1 MRKYEELAK
10 VIIENVGGKD
20 NVISL
25 AHCYTRLRFK
35 LHDEKKAATEV
46 LKNMDGVVTVVQSG
60 GQYQVVIGNE
70 VGDVYDEI
78 VKSQGIAGASSEAA
92 DEAPD
97 KNMSLL
103 DKFVD
108 IVSGIFT
115 PILGVL
121 AASGM
126 IKGFTALFVAISWVD
141 AKAGTYQILQTIGD
155 GLFYFFPIFLGLT
168 AARKFKMSE
177 FSAMAIGAA
186 LVYPALSTIMKGEPL
201 YQMFAGTMFSS
212 PVQIEFL
219 GIPVILMNYASSV
232 IPIIVAIYFG
242 AKVEHALLKIIPSM
256 VKGFMVP
263 FFTLLIVIP
272 ATFLVIGPISTWA
285 GQLVGAAATGIFNFS
300 PILAG
305 LFIGAFWQ
313 VFVIFGLHWG
323 LVPIMINN
331 ISISG
336 ADPIV
341 AMSFA
346 ASFAQTG
353 VVLSILIKTKNKKL
367 KALSIPAFISGIFG
381 VTEPA
386 IYGITLPRKK
396 MFVISCIGA
405 AIGGALLG
413 FFHAQYYMFGGLGIF
428 AYPSFVNPV
437 TSDMSGMKSA
447 MMISVLAL
455 LFGFVIGYPF
465 YHDETEEEKISVVKK
480 DGNKILEKEILTSP
494 LIGEV
499 MALEEVPDEAFS
511 SGVVGKGVA
520 ILPSEGKVIAPADGT
535 VMTIF
540 PTGHALGLITDKG
553 TEILIHIGIDTVK
566 LNGQYFQAKV
576 KQGDTVKRGQVLV
589 EFDLEKIK
597 AAGYPVITP
606 VLITN
611 FQHYLDIIGTEKGN
625 IDYKE
630 SLITVII

>member
-10 VIIENVGGKD
+10 VIIENVGGKE

-46 LKNMDGVVTVVQSG
+46 FKDMDGVVTVVQSG

-126 IKGFTALFVAISWVD
+126 IKGFTALFVALSWVD
-141 AKAGTYQILQTIGD
+141 AKGGTYQILQTIGD

-177 FSAMAIGAA
+177 FSGMAIGAA
-186 LVYPALSTIMKGEPL
+186 LVYPALSVIMKGEPL

-219 GIPVILMNYASSV
+219 GTPVILMNYASSV

-242 AKVEHALLKIIPSM
+242 AKVEHALLKSIPSM

-272 ATFLVIGPISTWA
+272 VTFLVIGPISTWA
-285 GQLVGAAATGIFNFS
+285 GQLVGAATTGIFNFS

-396 MFVISCIGA
+396 MFIISCVGA

-413 FFHAQYYMFGGLGIF
+413 FFHAQYYMLGGLGIF

-455 LFGFVIGYPF
+455 LFGFVMGYPF
-465 YHDETEEEKISVVKK
+465 YHDEKEDEKIFGAKK

-611 FQHYLDIIGTEKGN
+611 FQQYLDIIVTEKTKIN
-625 IDYKE
+625 YQE
-630 SLITVII
+630 NLITVIA

>member
-10 VIIENVGGKD
+10 AIIKNVGGKD

-46 LKNMDGVVTVVQSG
+46 LKDMDGVVTVVQSG

-78 VKSQGIAGASSEAA
+78 VKSQGIDGASSEAA

-126 IKGFTALFVAISWVD
+126 IKGFTALFVALSWVD
-141 AKAGTYQILQTIGD
+141 AKGGTYQILQTIGD

-177 FSAMAIGAA
+177 FSGMAIGAA
-186 LVYPALSTIMKGEPL
+186 LVYPALSVIMKGEPL

-219 GIPVILMNYASSV
+219 GTPVILMNYASSV

-396 MFVISCIGA
+396 MFVISCVGA

-413 FFHAQYYMFGGLGIF
+413 FFHAQFYMVGGLGIF

-455 LFGFVIGYPF
+455 LFGFVMGYPF
-465 YHDETEEEKISVVKK
+465 YHDEKEEEKSCIVKK

-511 SGVVGKGVA
+511 SGVVGRGVA

-611 FQHYLDIIGTEKGN
+611 FQQYLDIIGTEKGN
-625 IDYKE
+625 IDYEE
-630 SLITVII
+630 SLITVIA

>member
-1 MRKYEELAK
+1 MKKYTELAK
-10 VIIENVGGKD
+10 SIVENVGGKD

-35 LHDEKKAATEV
+35 LRDEKKAATEV
-46 LKNMDGVVTVVQSG
+46 LKNTEGVVTVVQSG

-78 VKSQGIAGASSEAA
+78 VKSQGIAGANSEVL
-92 DEAPD
+92 DETPD

-126 IKGFTALFVAISWVD
+126 IKGFTALFVALSWID
-141 AKAGTYQILQTIGD
+141 GKGGTYQILQTIGD

-186 LVYPALSTIMKGEPL
+186 LVYPTLSTILKGESL
-201 YQMFAGTMFSS
+201 YQMFAGTMFAS

-219 GIPVILMNYASSV
+219 GIPVLLMNYASSV
-232 IPIIVAIYFG
+232 IPILVAIYFG
-242 AKVEHALLKIIPSM
+242 AKVERALIKIVPAM

-263 FFTLLIVIP
+263 FLTLLMVIP
-272 ATFLVIGPISTWA
+272 LTFLIIGPISTWA
-285 GQLVGAAATGIFNFS
+285 GQLVGVLVTGIFNFS
-300 PILAG
+300 PVLAG

-323 LVPIMINN
+323 LVAVMINN

-336 ADPIV
+336 ADSIV

-353 VVLSILIKTKNKKL
+353 VVLSILLKTKNKKL

-396 MFVISCIGA
+396 MFIISCIGA

-413 FFHAQYYMFGGLGIF
+413 FFNTQLYMFGGLGVF
-428 AYPSFVNPV
+428 AYPSFVNPI
-437 TSDMSGMKSA
+437 TNDMSGMKSA
-447 MMISVLAL
+447 MAISGLSL
-455 LFGFVIGYPF
+455 ILGFVMGYPF
-465 YHDETEEEKISVVKK
+465 YHDELEIEKKSTINS
-480 DGNKILEKEILTSP
+480 DSMKILEKEILSSP

-499 MALEEVPDEAFS
+499 KSLDEVPDKAFA
-511 SGVVGKGVA
+511 SGVLGKGIA
-520 ILPSEGKVIAPADGT
+520 IFPSEGRVIAPADGT
-535 VMTIF
+535 VTTVF

-553 TEILIHIGIDTVK
+553 TELLIHIGIDTVK

-576 KQGDTVKRGQVLV
+576 KQGDTVKCGQVLV

-597 AAGYPVITP
+597 AAGYSVMTP
-606 VLITN
+606 IVITN
-611 FQHYLDIIGTEKGN
+611 FQQYLDIIVTEKEN
-625 IDYKE
+625 INYRE
-630 SLITVII
+630 NLITVIA

>member
-10 VIIENVGGKD
+10 TIVDNVGGKD

-35 LHDEKKAATEV
+35 LRDEKKAATEV
-46 LKNMDGVVTVVQSG
+46 LKNTDGVVTVVQSG

-70 VGDVYDEI
+70 VGDVYDEVI
-78 VKSQGIAGASSEAA
+78 KSQGIAGSSSEVLEE
-92 DEAPD
+92 DPD

-126 IKGFTALFVAISWVD
+126 IKGFTALFVALAWID
-141 AKAGTYQILQTIGD
+141 GKGGTYQVLQTIGD

-177 FSAMAIGAA
+177 FTAMAIGAA
-186 LVYPALSTIMKGEPL
+186 MVYPTLSAILKGEPL
-201 YQMFAGTMFSS
+201 YQMFAGSMFAS
-212 PVQIEFL
+212 PVHIEFL
-219 GIPVILMNYASSV
+219 GVPVLLMNYASSV

-242 AKVEHALLKIIPSM
+242 AKVERALGKMIPSM

-263 FFTLLIVIP
+263 VFTLLIVIP
-272 ATFLVIGPISTWA
+272 LTFLIIGPISTWA
-285 GQLVGAAATGIFNFS
+285 GQIVGAVATGIFNFS
-300 PILAG
+300 PVAAG

-323 LVPIMINN
+323 LVPVMINN
-331 ISISG
+331 IAISG

-353 VVLSILIKTKNKKL
+353 VVLSVLVKTKNKKL

-396 MFVISCIGA
+396 MFVISCIVA
-405 AIGGALLG
+405 AIGGGMLG
-413 FFHAQYYMFGGLGIF
+413 FFNAQYYMFGGLGVF
-428 AYPSFVNPV
+428 AYPSFVNPL
-437 TSDMSGMKSA
+437 TNDMSGMKSA
-447 MMISVLAL
+447 MVISVISL
-455 LFGFVIGYPF
+455 LLGFLVGYPF
-465 YHDETEEEKISVVKK
+465 YHDEKESEKTVASKK
-480 DGNKILEKEILTSP
+480 NENKSAEKEILVSP
-494 LIGEV
+494 LQGEV
-499 MALEEVPDEAFS
+499 KALADVPDEAFS
-511 SGVVGKGVA
+511 SGVLGKGIAV
-520 ILPSEGKVIAPADGT
+520 LPSEGKVVAPADGT
-535 VMTIF
+535 IMTIF
-540 PTGHALGLITDKG
+540 PTGHAIGMITENG
-553 TEILIHIGIDTVK
+553 AEILIHIGIDTVK
-566 LNGQYFQAKV
+566 LDGKYFHSKV
-576 KQGDTVKRGQVLV
+576 KQGDPVKCGQVLV
-589 EFDLEKIK
+589 EFDLDKIK
-597 AAGYPVITP
+597 EAGYSMITP

-611 FQHYLDIIGTEKGN
+611 FQQYLDIIVTEKEKV
-625 IDYKE
+625 DYKE
-630 SLITVII
+630 RLITVIA

>member
-10 VIIENVGGKD
+10 AIIKNVGGKD

-35 LHDEKKAATEV
+35 LHDEKKAATDL
-46 LKNMDGVVTVVQSG
+46 LKDMDGVVTVVQSG

-70 VGDVYDEI
+70 VGEVYDEI
-78 VKSQGIAGASSEAA
+78 VKSQGIAGASSETP
-92 DEAPD
+92 DEASD

-115 PILGVL
+115 PILGIL

-126 IKGFTALFVAISWVD
+126 IKGFTALFVALSWVD
-141 AKAGTYQILQTIGD
+141 PKGGTYQILQTIGD

-186 LVYPALSTIMKGEPL
+186 LVYPALSAIMKGEPL

-212 PVQIEFL
+212 SVPIEFL

-285 GQLVGAAATGIFNFS
+285 GQLVGAVATGIFNFS

-331 ISISG
+331 ILISG

-396 MFVISCIGA
+396 MFVISCVGA

-413 FFHAQYYMFGGLGIF
+413 FFHVQFYMFGGLGIF

-437 TSDMSGMKSA
+437 ISDISGMKSA

-455 LFGFVIGYPF
+455 FFGFVMGYPF
-465 YHDETEEEKISVVKK
+465 YHDEKEEEKISVVKK

-499 MALEEVPDEAFS
+499 KALEEVPDETFS
-511 SGVVGKGVA
+511 SGVVGRGIA

-535 VMTIF
+535 IMTIF

-611 FQHYLDIIGTEKGN
+611 FQQYLDIIGTEKTKIN
-625 IDYKE
+625 YQE
-630 SLITVII
+630 NLITVIA

>member
-10 VIIENVGGKD
+10 AIIENVGGKD

-46 LKNMDGVVTVVQSG
+46 LKDMDGVVTVVQSG

-78 VKSQGIAGASSEAA
+78 IKSQGIAGASSEAESVEPEQKMNVI
-92 DEAPD
+92 DR
-97 KNMSLL
+97 
-103 DKFVD
+103 FID

-115 PILGVL
+115 PVLGML

-126 IKGFTALFVAISWVD
+126 IKGFNAMFVALDFID
-141 AKAGTYQILQTIGD
+141 GNGGTYQILQTIGD
-155 GLFYFFPIFLGLT
+155 GFFYFLPIFLGLT
-168 AARKFKMSE
+168 AARKFKMNE
-177 FSAMAIGAA
+177 FSGMAIGAA
-186 LVYPALSTIMKGEPL
+186 LVYPSLSAILKGEPL
-201 YQMFAGTMFSS
+201 YHLFTGTMFAST
-212 PVQIEFL
+212 VQMEFL

-232 IPIIVAIYFG
+232 IPIIATIYFG
-242 AKVEHALLKIIPSM
+242 AKVERLLLKMIPTM

-263 FFTLLIVIP
+263 FLTLLIVVP
-272 ATFLVIGPISTWA
+272 LTFVIIGPVSTWA
-285 GQLVGAAATGIFNFS
+285 GQLVGYAANGIFQLS
-300 PILAG
+300 PVLAG

-313 VFVIFGLHWG
+313 VFVIFGMHWG
-323 LVPIMINN
+323 LVPIMLNN
-331 ISISG
+331 VSVQG
-336 ADPIV
+336 FDPV
-341 AMSFA
+341 VVTYFG

-353 VVLSILIKTKNKKL
+353 VVLAILLKTKNKKL
-367 KALSIPAFISGIFG
+367 KSLCAPAFISGIFG

-386 IYGITLPRKK
+386 IYGVTLPRKK
-396 MFVISCIGA
+396 MFVISCIGG
-405 AIGGALLG
+405 AIGGGLIA
-413 FFHAQYYMFGGLGIF
+413 FFGMKLYMFGGLGIF
-428 AYPSFVNPV
+428 AYPCFVDPV
-437 TSDMSGMKSA
+437 SHDISGMKYG
-447 MMISVLAL
+447 MIASIVSFLIGLGLAL
-455 LFGFVIGYPF
+455 PF
-465 YHDETEEEKISVVKK
+465 YHDEKEEEKISVVKK

-535 VMTIF
+535 IATIF

-611 FQHYLDIIGTEKGN
+611 FQQYLDIIGTEKTKIN
-625 IDYKE
+625 YQE
-630 SLITVII
+630 NLITVIA

>member
-46 LKNMDGVVTVVQSG
+46 LKDMDGVVTVVQSG

-78 VKSQGIAGASSEAA
+78 VKSQGIAGASSEAESA
-92 DEAPD
+92 EPEQKMNVIDR
-97 KNMSLL
+97 
-103 DKFVD
+103 FID

-115 PILGVL
+115 PVLGML

-126 IKGFTALFVAISWVD
+126 IKGFNAMFVALDFID
-141 AKAGTYQILQTIGD
+141 ANGGTYQILQTIGD
-155 GLFYFFPIFLGLT
+155 GFFYFLPIFLGLT
-168 AARKFKMSE
+168 AARKFKMNE
-177 FSAMAIGAA
+177 FSGMAVGAA
-186 LVYPALSTIMKGEPL
+186 LVYPSLSAILKGEPL
-201 YQMFAGTMFSS
+201 YHLFTGTMFAST
-212 PVQIEFL
+212 VQMEFL
-219 GIPVILMNYASSV
+219 GVPVILMNYASSV
-232 IPIIVAIYFG
+232 IPIIATIYFG
-242 AKVEHALLKIIPSM
+242 AKVERLLLKTIPTI

-263 FFTLLIVIP
+263 FLTLLIVVP
-272 ATFLVIGPISTWA
+272 LTFVIIGPVSTWA
-285 GQLVGAAATGIFNFS
+285 GQLVGSAANGIFQLS
-300 PILAG
+300 PVLAG

-313 VFVIFGLHWG
+313 VFVIFGMHWG
-323 LVPIMINN
+323 LVPIMLNN
-331 ISISG
+331 VSVQG
-336 ADPIV
+336 FDPV
-341 AMSFA
+341 VVTYFG

-353 VVLSILIKTKNKKL
+353 VVLAILLKTKNKKL
-367 KALSIPAFISGIFG
+367 KSLCAPAFISGIFG

-386 IYGITLPRKK
+386 IYGVTLPRKK
-396 MFVISCIGA
+396 MFVISCIGG
-405 AIGGALLG
+405 AIGGGLIA
-413 FFHAQYYMFGGLGIF
+413 FFGMKLYMFGGLGIF
-428 AYPSFVNPV
+428 AYPCFVDPV
-437 TSDMSGMKSA
+437 SHDISGMKYG
-447 MMISVLAL
+447 MIASIVSFLIGLGLAL
-455 LFGFVIGYPF
+455 PF
-465 YHDETEEEKISVVKK
+465 YHDEKEEEKIFVVKK

-499 MALEEVPDEAFS
+499 MALEEVPDDAFS

-576 KQGDTVKRGQVLV
+576 KQGDKVKRGQVLV

-611 FQHYLDIIGTEKGN
+611 FQQYLDIIGTEKGN

-630 SLITVII
+630 SLITVIA

>member
-10 VIIENVGGKD
+10 AIIENVGGKD

-46 LKNMDGVVTVVQSG
+46 LKDMDGVVTVVQSG

-126 IKGFTALFVAISWVD
+126 IKGFTALFVALSWVD
-141 AKAGTYQILQTIGD
+141 AKGGTYQILQTIGD

-177 FSAMAIGAA
+177 FSGMAIGAA
-186 LVYPALSTIMKGEPL
+186 LVYPALSVIMKGEPL

-219 GIPVILMNYASSV
+219 GTPVILMNYASSV

-242 AKVEHALLKIIPSM
+242 AKVEHALLKSIPSM

-272 ATFLVIGPISTWA
+272 VTFLVIGPISTWA
-285 GQLVGAAATGIFNFS
+285 GQLVGAATTGIFNFS

-396 MFVISCIGA
+396 MFIISCVGA

-413 FFHAQYYMFGGLGIF
+413 FFHAQYYMLGGLGIF

-455 LFGFVIGYPF
+455 LFGFVMGYPF
-465 YHDETEEEKISVVKK
+465 YHDEKEDEKIFGAKK

-611 FQHYLDIIGTEKGN
+611 FQQYLDIIVTEKTKIN
-625 IDYKE
+625 YQE
-630 SLITVII
+630 NLITVIA